1 MRTAVLR
8 WRRLWDSMT
17 LEPERAWAQMIA
29 ARLPEA
35 VGLERV
41 ARAERPLPRVI
52 SGELLSDP
60 DRNR

>member
-1 MRTAVLR
+1 
-8 WRRLWDSMT
+8 MT

-35 VGLERV
+35 VGLERL
-41 ARAERPLPRVI
+41 ARASRPRDRVL

-60 DRNR
+60 EQHR